1 MGTKLDFLVSI
12 QMVVFGFQQHVFA
25 FLCLDDEIGIV
36 IDENGDAKSCISIF
50 LFPTFPTVALATKHL
65 AVFGSGAATIV
76 PRRDVVGLH
85 LIQLKMLVAMRA
97 DSQLI
102 FVGRQLLRLA
112 KCTNR
117 EEFLFARQDVRID
130 ARLLGHVVVQYQLLN
145 LLIHCLAVDDSV
157 FKCFVE
163 RTPVNT
169 FHDLFSFFGWLER
182 TFYPCDDRLEKLPQ
196 GGGTRVVLM
205 IGHVN
210 FYVSIRDPGDGRL
223 QIVLSDGG
231 ARQIVGRNLG
241 GYAAGLT
248 EVALGVAHP
257 GSCIDGVAQFLFRQ
271 LLAGDVDGLEPLEL
285 LAVAAATDIDVEFVV
300 QNLLL
305 LVRLQVVEIAEQVS
319 KVAIHILA
327 DADGALLPVD
337 DLVGAVVAHGP
348 VHHVERKSLCECVND
363 GIALFVLIYKLAL
376 IGWTYVQF
384 APEGAYA
391 VLGIVLVALR

>member
-85 LIQLKMLVAMRA
+85 LIQLKMLVAMRTDA
-97 DSQLI
+97 ELVFI
-102 FVGRQLLRLA
+102 GRQFLRIAECANGKIFFLA
-112 KCTNR
+112 C
-117 EEFLFARQDVRID
+117 QDVRIY
-130 ARLLGHVVVQYQLLN
+130 ACFLRHIIVQNQFLD

-210 FYVSIRDPGDGRL
+210 LYV
-223 QIVLSDGG
+223 
-231 ARQIVGRNLG
+231 
-241 GYAAGLT
+241 
-248 EVALGVAHP
+248 
-257 GSCIDGVAQFLFRQ
+257 
-271 LLAGDVDGLEPLEL
+271 
-285 LAVAAATDIDVEFVV
+285 AV
-300 QNLLL
+300 
-305 LVRLQVVEIAEQVS
+305 
-319 KVAIHILA
+319 
-327 DADGALLPVD
+327 
-337 DLVGAVVAHGP
+337 
-348 VHHVERKSLCECVND
+348 
-363 GIALFVLIYKLAL
+363 
-376 IGWTYVQF
+376 
-384 APEGAYA
+384 
-391 VLGIVLVALR
+391 